1 MNRPERTFTTD
12 QIRLERRLPSY
23 WRVTFDMPPVNIFGP
38 KQLPLLGDIITEIE
52 TDPQV
57 KVVVFDFPGGEP
69 SYRSGKLDAPSGIVG
84 VVTRKF
90 KVSMSVI
97 VTMSRLGSTKR

>member
-52 TDPQV
+52 GQPATNPNQLAALTLTKKPGETV
-57 KVVVFDFPGGEP
+57 KLRYARAENTA
-69 SYRSGKLDAPSGIVG
+69 DA
-84 VVTRKF
+84 VVT
-90 KVSMSVI
+90 
-97 VTMSRLGSTKR
+97 LGAHP